1 MKNILTMSLLA
12 LFCVVM
18 VSGSPDAHA
27 KRFGM
32 GSSFGKSFSRPHVT
46 PAPKPG
52 LSQKA
57 GNTGKTAARGG
68 MMGML
73 GGLAMGGL
81 LGALLFGGAFDGIN
95 MMDILLLGGI
105 AFAIFWFMRKKASAT
120 RESFAYAGGQQP
132 QAQQPQQDAF
142 TASPEAAQVSAMPRP
157 ELDEEQF
164 VAAAKDIFVRM
175 QAAWDRKDMDDIRTF
190 CTPEVA
196 SRIALDMEAL
206 GITVTRTEVAMLH
219 ARILDGWL
227 EADDEWVA
235 IEFTS
240 LLKEETLSQDGDVLE
255 TESNDLKETWLFRHK
270 AKTDDP
276 TWYLAGIQQSES

>member
-1 MKNILTMSLLA
+1 MKNILTMGLLA
-12 LFCVVM
+12 VFCVVM
-18 VSGSPDAHA
+18 VSGSSDAEA

-32 GSSFGKSFSRPHVT
+32 GSSFGKSFSRPHAT

-52 LSQKA
+52 LSQNA
-57 GNTGKTAARGG
+57 GSAGKTAARGG

-120 RESFAYAGGQQP
+120 RESFAYAGQQP
-132 QAQQPQQDAF
+132 QTPEPTQHDAF
-142 TASPEAAQVSAMPRP
+142 TSAPEAAQVTAMPRP
-157 ELDEEQF
+157 ELDEVSF
-164 VAAAKDIFVRM
+164 TAAAKDIFVRM
-175 QAAWDRKDMDDIRTF
+175 QASWDRKDMDDIRTF

-196 SRIALDMEAL
+196 SRIALDMDAM
-206 GITVTRTEVAMLH
+206 GSTVTRTEVAMLN
-219 ARILDGWL
+219 ARILDSWL
-227 EADDEWVA
+227 EADNEWAAV
-235 IEFTS
+235 EFTS

-255 TESNDLKETWLFRHK
+255 SESNDLNEIWVFRHA
-270 AKTDDP
+270 AKSDDP
-276 TWYLAGIQQSES
+276 TWYLSGIQQPE